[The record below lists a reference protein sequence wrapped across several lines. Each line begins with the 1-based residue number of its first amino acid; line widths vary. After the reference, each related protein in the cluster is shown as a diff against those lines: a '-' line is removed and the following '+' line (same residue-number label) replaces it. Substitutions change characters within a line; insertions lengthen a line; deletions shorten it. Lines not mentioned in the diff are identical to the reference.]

1 MNNFFTIDT
10 FPEYIELKNKQG
22 KVAGEDFTPQV
33 FKNLLS
39 FEEWSYIKKEF
50 DEMPDSEID
59 VQGYSGLGTLNFS
72 MLNREETIAKFEKIA
87 SEAVGEELEVLDAG
101 GTRYST
107 EYGWYP
113 KLAPHY
119 DARPTEIYIF
129 DYHVQSDEDWG
140 VVVEGKTFNFYENEA
155 LLFSGTGQV
164 HWREQ
169 LKLKDNSRTDLI
181 FFWMQHKKPKLISK
195 QHSDIMKERTK
206 LIVEHIEPMPGLT
219 KEDWYKPIQISDAS
233 DRFPDFFKIS
243 INTGN
248 PLKHNTV
255 YRSCLHQDAIDNFY
269 NNKTI
274 SKDLINDITSL
285 MKNIYTE
292 HNIAFIETEYISY
305 TTKNNRYQKEKYK
318 DNDIVSLAIV
328 IKSDNELNFII
339 DEKEYN
345 VSLQSGIV
353 FSPTNQI
360 VDIKFDLF
368 LENNSID
375 LLFFNFILEKG
386 QND

>member
-195 QHSDIMKERTK
+195 QHSDVMKERTK

>member
-292 HNIAFIETEYISY
+292 HNISFIETEYISY